1 MDHFDVVEQRLVSY
15 HFTFDPDRPDRR
27 EARVGRTPHRCI
39 WPAEL
44 DLMAQLAGFERESRH
59 ADWSGGEFT
68 AESRS
73 HVPVYRLP

>member
-1 MDHFDVVEQRLVSY
+1 MVEQRLVSY